1 MSITFGN
8 TALMYDY
15 TIKVAPFR
23 DILGETVLEAYILF
37 SLLDIGFN

>member
-8 TALMYDY
+8 TALVDDY
-15 TIKVAPFR
+15 TIKVAPFW
-23 DILGETVLEAYILF
+23 DILGKTVLESYIFF